1 MYIRKHMCTW
11 VHVEKNKNEYL
22 LGDEEE
28 PKQGMHT
35 SHTKGQEA
43 GFLVLCHRFFGFG
56 GS

>member
-1 MYIRKHMCTW
+1 MCIRKHMCTW